1 MLSVVDD
8 VYNKSFTI
16 FVDGTKTE
24 VGWGSHSKKS
34 IQCISRY
41 IQEITKLFPEYRG
54 VDHTIDLKEDICE
67 FITAVHGEGTEDER
81 IGRKFWSEL
90 IDNPCSQVGSILAG
104 FTHRC
109 GGR

>member
-41 IQEITKLFPEYRG
+41 IQEITKLFPEY
-54 VDHTIDLKEDICE
+54 TIVEYSVKEDICN
-67 FITAVHGEGTEDER
+67 FITGLYGEGTEDER

-109 GGR
+109 GGL